1 MPKISSYPIISVP
14 GLEDLLIG
22 TDINNLEE
30 TKNFRLSDISVL
42 LGSGYVP
49 YTGATGNINLGAFGI
64 TANSFIKAG
73 GTSLQFLKA
82 DGSSDSTQYTP
93 QSRTI
98 TINGISYDLSANRS
112 WNFGGVDV
120 LTTSGFSGPAT
131 YVEGFLNIPQY
142 QPAGNYITSLSG
154 EATGSGPGAA
164 AVTLSNS
171 AVIGKLLT
179 GFNVVA
185 GSIISSDSILQAFGK
200 AQSQINALASGVS
213 FRGTWN
219 ASTNTP
225 ALASGVGTGGHYY
238 VVSVAGSTSLNGV
251 STWAVG
257 DWVIFNGVSSV
268 WQRIPNTQLV
278 SSVNGFTGAVSLT
291 SSDVG
296 AAPTSRTLTIN
307 GTAFDLSANRS
318 WTVGDIR
325 SDQSY
330 GNPSWIT
337 SLDWAKVSSR
347 PSTIAGYGI
356 TNAALST
363 TTITINGIGY
373 DLSANRVWSVGT
385 VTSVSVTGPLTG
397 GTITGSGTIGI
408 TQAGPTS
415 SGFLS
420 SADWNMFNSKVS
432 SISATLPLSF
442 TSGTISISQAGTSS
456 DGYLSQSDWNS
467 FNQKQDAIVN
477 PITGIGSSGFLPMFT
492 GPGDLSDSPI
502 SYSSN
507 SLLVNYSSTIGN
519 SFVLENTGIGSYSY
533 SILMN
538 NFAINKSTTHF
549 YSEGLI
555 VDVIGENQVRR
566 VFPNGNTVFGVSTVD
581 NGNKLSVY
589 GTIFSSNIPNAAINT
604 DRFLVSDS
612 GVVKYRTASE
622 LFSDIGSSRSITI
635 NGVSQD
641 LSSDRSWSVGTVTS
655 VSVSAPVGFT
665 VAGSP
670 ITGSGTIAIAFASG
684 YSLPTNGAQSSWDI
698 AYNNMIVSAAVTGTT
713 TKTLTLNQQDGGT
726 VTASWV
732 ESGGGGTPGGSNT
745 QVQFNN
751 SGSFGGS
758 SDFTWDNTSKILSIN
773 GAGVVQR
780 INGTTFNSAYLDFQS
795 AGVTQWRIGN
805 TSSPSGFSIIDSS
818 NNTVFGITQSGV
830 FDLSFPT
837 GAQLAINSLGGSGIS
852 INPISSGDG
861 FLSFANNAFRIGRIA
876 ASDIFV
882 VRQNTTDLFSIT
894 SGGRVNIGGNYTSS
908 NNTLQVAGNVSI
920 GYTAAAPSNGI
931 QVSGNALF
939 GTSTDNGVDKLQ
951 VSGSGYY
958 NGSGVL
964 GKFDGTS
971 TNNAYIDFR
980 TSGTPKWQLGNNAA
994 SSHDFN
1000 LTNSA
1005 TSVNSMVVNSSNQIG
1020 FNMQGAFLGANS
1032 AFEFHKTSSQF
1043 INRYFSWSSAGLG
1056 VQNEARSTR
1065 SNTYGSYS
1073 ATLSGDPIYAY
1084 VCYGSSNSAHVYGG
1098 LFGYYQNGA
1107 TSTYVP
1113 GYWQISASG
1122 GSSADRARMIVDGGN
1137 DRLEFFT
1144 TLTERMRVTP
1154 SGRVLMGSTLPADNA
1169 TDALQVN
1176 GSAIATSFKVNTSG
1190 QSSLIST
1197 YYNGGT
1203 GNNIWIGGGGQSST
1217 STSFSNSSFGKNALL
1232 NNTGGSNNTAI
1243 GNDALRTNTTGN
1255 YNNALGDEALYAN
1268 TSGSSNDAFG
1278 LQALRN
1284 NTTGYRNVGF
1294 SNSALLSN
1302 TTGYENVG
1310 IGHQALLANTT
1321 GYGNIGI
1328 GYESGR
1334 YVSGGSANQTS
1345 NSSIYIGTNTRS
1357 SANGNTNE
1365 IVIGTTAIG
1374 QGSNTVTLGNS
1385 SITKTFLRGNT
1396 MVNTTTD
1403 NGVDKLQVNGSMIAT
1418 SLKKSGGTSSQ
1429 VLYADGSTKQITSGT
1444 AAPTGGN
1451 NGDIYLQYV

>member
-120 LTTSGFSGPAT
+120 LTTSGSSGPAT

-397 GTITGSGTIGI
+397 GAITGSGTIGI

-442 TSGTISISQAGTSS
+442 ISGTISISQAGTSS

-635 NGVSQD
+635 NGVTQN

-684 YSLPTNGAQSSWDI
+684 YSLPTNGAQASWDI

-758 SDFTWDNTSKILSIN
+758 SDFTWNGSALNVFGVNISKGANNVSGNILY
-773 GAGVVQR
+773 
-780 INGTTFNSAYLDFQS
+780 GTGLSNPSMFGS
-795 AGVTQWRIGN
+795 GN
-805 TSSPSGFSIIDSS
+805 TSIGLNNFAGLWVGTDNLAVGQNIANSGGFHYRSTYVGSGAGADAMGNTNVVAVGFSAGTNNGNGNNFQNCTFVGAYTSTPGNFGSLSNSTAIGYGALINQSNQIVLGNSSVTSLLTSATITASGFVRSGGAASQFLKADGSIDSS
-818 NNTVFGITQSGV
+818 VYLTANQTITLSGDVTGSGATSISTTIANNAVSLAKMAQISTDRILGRVTAATGNVESLTGTQVTTLLDTFTSTLKGLVPSPGSVGSTRFLREDGTWVVPSGGGGGTPAGSNRQIQYNNSGV
-830 FDLSFPT
+830 FGADANFSWST
-837 GAQLAINSLGGSGIS
+837 GNRLLVG
-852 INPISSGDG
+852 
-861 FLSFANNAFRIGRIA
+861 
-876 ASDIFV
+876 
-882 VRQNTTDLFSIT
+882 
-894 SGGRVNIGGNYTSS
+894 
-908 NNTLQVAGNVSI
+908 
-920 GYTAAAPSNGI
+920 TA
-931 QVSGNALF
+931 
-939 GTSTDNGVDKLQ
+939 TDNGVDILQ
-951 VSGSGYY
+951 VSGIAIVTRLKI
-958 NGSGVL
+958 N
-964 GKFDGTS
+964 
-971 TNNAYIDFR
+971 
-980 TSGTPKWQLGNNAA
+980 TSGSTI
-994 SSHDFN
+994 
-1000 LTNSA
+1000 
-1005 TSVNSMVVNSSNQIG
+1005 QIHN
-1020 FNMQGAFLGANS
+1020 F
-1032 AFEFHKTSSQF
+1032 
-1043 INRYFSWSSAGLG
+1043 Y
-1056 VQNEARSTR
+1056 
-1065 SNTYGSYS
+1065 
-1073 ATLSGDPIYAY
+1073 P
-1084 VCYGSSNSAHVYGG
+1084 
-1098 LFGYYQNGA
+1098 
-1107 TSTYVP
+1107 
-1113 GYWQISASG
+1113 SG
-1122 GSSADRARMIVDGGN
+1122 GSTTNLWIGTSASSFTSVLGGN
-1137 DRLEFFT
+1137 TAVGVQSLNFVT
-1144 TLTERMRVTP
+1144 T
-1154 SGRVLMGSTLPADNA
+1154 GY
-1169 TDALQVN
+1169 Q
-1176 GSAIATSFKVNTSG
+1176 NTSLG
-1190 QSSLIST
+1190 TNSLFKTTSGILNTS
-1197 YYNGGT
+1197 
-1203 GNNIWIGGGGQSST
+1203 IGAFSMNENLTGGQNVAIGAYALEKST
-1217 STSFSNSSFGKNALL
+1217 S
-1232 NNTGGSNNTAI
+1232 GSLNTAI
-1243 GNDALRTNTTGN
+1243 GKDAMKDGLSPASSVAVGVSSLLNNIGTGNVAVGNNSMNDNTTGN
-1255 YNNALGDEALYAN
+1255 NNVALGP
-1268 TSGSSNDAFG
+1268 T
-1278 LQALRN
+1278 ALRN
-1284 NTTGYRNVGF
+1284 NLTG
-1294 SNSALLSN
+1294 SNNISIGDTAGSFDSLSAALTISN
-1302 TTGYENVG
+1302 NSIF
-1310 IGHQALLANTT
+1310 IGASTRAL
-1321 GYGNIGI
+1321 GNN
-1328 GYESGR
+1328 ET
-1334 YVSGGSANQTS
+1334 NQ
-1345 NSSIYIGTNTRS
+1345 
-1357 SANGNTNE
+1357 
-1365 IVIGTTAIG
+1365 IVIGHNAIG
-1374 QGSNTVTLGNS
+1374 QGSNSVTLGNS
-1385 SITKTFLRGNT
+1385 SITQTLLRGT
-1396 MVNTTTD
+1396 VTA
-1403 NGVDKLQVNGSMIAT
+1403 GSYVKSGAT
-1418 SLKKSGGTSSQ
+1418 SSD
-1429 VLYADGSTKQITSGT
+1429 VLYGDGSTKKITSGT
-1444 AAPTGGN
+1444 AAPSGGSD
-1451 NGDIYLQYV
+1451 GDIYLQYV